1 MPRYYFNLKDGPESL
16 DQEGTE
22 LADIGAARKEA
33 VRYCGE
39 LLCDGPAD
47 SLWVGDPMKLWVTDA
62 PAGKGKTLFTL
73 MFSAVGEP

>member
-33 VRYCGE
+33 VILRGTPVRRPC
-39 LLCDGPAD
+39 
-47 SLWVGDPMKLWVTDA
+47 
-62 PAGKGKTLFTL
+62 
-73 MFSAVGEP
+73 